1 MRGYGLAWLGI
12 AMELFENQEVVNLT
26 MSPEEWAQ
34 LRKAYQAAW
43 FFIRDATKNSIP
55 TGRTFG
61 RGLAPEVELEDLR
74 DRVRQLESKTSGIE
88 QNYVTEVGFEDLI
101 GRVRRLE
108 SQTRFES
115 TEDDARLRD
124 LEATATKALDRL
136 SVLREELSDAAR
148 RISKLED
155 RLERSAGDD
164 MAQPWE
170 VWAEIQMDKFAAG
183 MRQLSEQGNADRD
196 RVNNVYADISALLD
210 RRELKSDV
218 SSRLYSTP
226 PTHASSFAKGA
237 DHGLEI
243 AVMGARSYM
252 AGHFSEATIGGV
264 VQAIRDGKEKVFSPI
279 GMDLSM
285 SFPTHSFA
293 FDAGDRRRCSFTVGT
308 TRCNRT
314 RSEHSD

>member
-1 MRGYGLAWLGI
+1 LRGYGLAWLGI

-43 FFIRDATKNSIP
+43 FFIRDAAKNSIP

-108 SQTRFES
+108 SQTQFES

-148 RISKLED
+148 RIEALESKVDWVQESGGEAQ
-155 RLERSAGDD
+155 RLTER
-164 MAQPWE
+164 
-170 VWAEIQMDKFAAG
+170 
-183 MRQLSEQGNADRD
+183 
-196 RVNNVYADISALLD
+196 RVEAIE
-210 RRELKSDV
+210 RRELKGDV
-218 SSRLYSTP
+218 SSQLYSTP

-285 SFPTHSFA
+285 PFPTHSFA